1 MDPEWTRWRHG
12 LGGALWR
19 CGVARA
25 SRECVQ
31 TRRDDAAP
39 AAPDFLLETD
49 LVDVRRVAPDALIA
63 RAVAS
68 ARSALWRGAHAVL
81 ATLNARTRFRYTGL
95 YRVEAPLLRNVA
107 LFDRENPMLR
117 AAGQCTPLRDTYCNI
132 VSANALPLAVADAE
146 ADARLIAHPARETV
160 LSYVGVPIRDRGGRV
175 AGTLCHWDSRPRLAP
190 AGELLVLERV
200 AELLSPL
207 IGAAA
212 EHADRE
218 HASR

>member
-1 MDPEWTRWRHG
+1 VAD
-12 LGGALWR
+12 LGRA
-19 CGVARA
+19 GVSRA
-25 SRECVQ
+25 SWVSVQ
-31 TRRDDAAP
+31 TSRDDVAGAT
-39 AAPDFLLETD
+39 PDFLLEND
-49 LVDVRRVAPDALIA
+49 PVDVRRVAPDALVM

-95 YRVEAPLLRNVA
+95 YRVESPLLRNVA

-132 VSANALPLAVADAE
+132 VSANALALAVADAE
-146 ADARLIAHPARETV
+146 SDVRLIGHPARTSV
-160 LSYVGVPIRDRGGRV
+160 LSYVGVPVRDRGGRV

-207 IGAAA
+207 IGAAT
-212 EHADRE
+212 ERADR
-218 HASR
+218 